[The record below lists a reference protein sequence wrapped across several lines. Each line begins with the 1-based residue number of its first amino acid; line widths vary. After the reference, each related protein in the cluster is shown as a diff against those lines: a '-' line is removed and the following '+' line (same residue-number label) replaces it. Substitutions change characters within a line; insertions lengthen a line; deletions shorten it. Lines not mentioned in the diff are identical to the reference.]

1 MEVFEGGIIMKKS
14 IRVRCVEEFELWGNC
29 KTKLLAEVE
38 KKEYEAQLYEET
50 EEYFAKDL
58 KGREFLVG
66 EINSN
71 GKLVIGQD
79 FELIK

>member
-1 MEVFEGGIIMKKS
+1 MKNS
-14 IRVRCVEEFELWGNC
+14 IRVKCVEEFELWGEG

-38 KKEYEAQLYEET
+38 EKEYIAQLYEET
-50 EEYFAKDL
+50 EEYFAKDS

-66 EINSN
+66 EINIDR
-71 GKLVIGQD
+71 KLVLKQG

>member
-1 MEVFEGGIIMKKS
+1 MEKIIKVKCS
-14 IRVRCVEEFELWGNC
+14 DEFELWGEG

-50 EEYFAKDL
+50 EEYFTKDL

-66 EINSN
+66 EINN
-71 GKLVIGQD
+71 DGKLVLGQD
-79 FELIK
+79 FKLIK